1 MINRLLNS
9 SLWMLGNC
17 SSERESRRWKGSTLG
32 MLEDLGA
39 VPHCP
44 LLARVIPRNMTLSSP
59 GEPGADS
66 PLENE
71 LERALTFDFQSLLPP
86 IKPSQDFPALW
97 PLVSNPSRKL
107 VLQRVLSEDL

>member
-1 MINRLLNS
+1 MNGLLSS
-9 SLWMLGNC
+9 SLWKLRNC
-17 SSERESRRWKGSTLG
+17 SSERESGWWKGSTLG
-32 MLEDLGA
+32 LLKDLRA
-39 VPHCP
+39 LPHCP
-44 LLARVIPRNMTLSSP
+44 LRARAIPRNMTSAAP

-97 PLVSNPSRKL
+97 PLVPNPSRKL